1 MSTPQKTSAAAITSL
16 TAGLLVLACVGLRWP
31 PLLTMLLS
39 TAAVVS
45 GHFALAA
52 IRKEPERLDGKAA
65 AIIGLV
71 IGYVGLVAWVIAVL
85 LLIMGFLS
93 LGGR

>member
-1 MSTPQKTSAAAITSL
+1 MITMQKTSAAAITSF

-39 TAAVVS
+39 TVAVAS
-45 GHFALAA
+45 GHFALSA
-52 IRKEPERLDGKAA
+52 IRKDPERLDGKAT

-71 IGYVGLVAWVIAVL
+71 IGYVGLVAVVSAVL
-85 LLIMGFLS
+85 LLS
-93 LGGR
+93 LAFMSFGGR